1 MRALAL
7 ALVLAFVAACA
18 HPASVVVEDANP
30 SRTPDGHVQ
39 VDVLVTGAEQGGGFV
54 GHYCVSVH
62 WLGPIDANTA
72 KPAPTYY
79 GELDS
84 VTQCF
89 DGLGDGDRRAVR
101 FLSNHVGGDLTP
113 GTTLRAQAEVAS
125 AIETLD
131 VDNP

>member
-1 MRALAL
+1 MRAAI
-7 ALVLAFVAACA
+7 LVLCIAACE
-18 HPASVVVEDANP
+18 HPATVVVDDASA
-30 SRTPDGHVQ
+30 SRTADGHVQ
-39 VDVLVTGAEQGGGFV
+39 VDVLVTGADEAGGFV

-72 KPAPTYY
+72 DPAPTYY

-101 FLSNHVGGDLTP
+101 FVSNRAGGDLTP
-113 GTTLRAQAEVAS
+113 GTTLRAQAALAR
-125 AIETLD
+125 AINKLD
-131 VDNP
+131 VENP